1 MPTDD
6 RTRQERVEEQTE
18 VRRALLRNG
27 YSPFPCEGKNGQLT
41 GWPSIVA
48 TEALI
53 DDWAEQK
60 RWVST
65 AVHAGR
71 DGLVGLDVDIDDAAV
86 LEAFERR
93 IPEDLW
99 KRLESAPRRLGG
111 GVKEMWLVRLRDG
124 EAARQF
130 KMTTGK
136 WGDPAADEDE
146 TDHKLEIW
154 AQEPKLL
161 ALFGARTVS
170 GRKVVDEYSWVDGRG
185 PDTIALGDLPEV
197 GVDDLDVLLRCAVE
211 AMQAA
216 GWDRL
221 DIEAPEGDGSER
233 VFDLEDGMTFKTRD
247 HGDVSLSELV
257 DLCGSYDEVRM
268 YSWMP
273 GRRRRADRC
282 AAKLNDFDGL
292 LQIHDFDTGLTHR
305 VADAE
310 GAYTRQIR
318 EGARDAVLRLAEKL
332 GRKTGGEREAGR
344 EESAGD
350 GGDGDGG
357 GLSRL
362 EALAASVPEESR
374 LFGGAV
380 GPSEEAA
387 AEAAEQEA
395 VDAREFVVQ
404 HLLDRFAYW
413 SDGSGYVVDIHG
425 GPEKAMSMSSFR
437 NLMLPWSWKQKRSS
451 RANAAEDVVN
461 PADVWLSHPERKMV
475 GGYRFTPVSRERL
488 VEVRGDMFVNI
499 WERPRW
505 WDDGGREGSAGAVK
519 VFQAFLAH
527 LIPDEAERD
536 WFVMWLAAKV
546 QKPWLPNC
554 GVLMVAEK
562 QGAGRGTLFDMLG
575 VVFGQRHVK
584 PVSAVQLIGGG
595 SQSQYT
601 DWLEAALLVTCD
613 EVLAG
618 DDAGGAMAWKRREV
632 YERLKALV
640 DPRARWGSIVRKG
653 LPNYETEIYASY
665 LLATNNP
672 NALPLSVDDR
682 RFAVITN
689 TARKLVW
696 DEGLMALLEPWR
708 CDLRK
713 FSDEFGAGV
722 YGWLLGVSVDWSVVR
737 ESPVWMAGREAM
749 LNANES
755 DLDAALDNVLRGVEG
770 DYVLGHHLRERLQ
783 RALQAGGLLEDTK
796 QWWNKAQ
803 DVLSRPNRMGWRKM
817 AGRHRFDAPKEQGSL
832 GVTTVFYR
840 EEGPGEEGWLAVP
853 PAARRGLW
861 EGGEAGAKS
870 SGRKVAEKLAER
882 GLTVVQGGTPAE

>member
-1 MPTDD
+1 MSTDD
-6 RTRQERVEEQTE
+6 RTRQERVAEQTE
-18 VRRALLRNG
+18 IRRALLRNG
-27 YSPFPCEGKNGQLT
+27 YSCFPCEGKSGQPT

-48 TEALI
+48 DEAAI
-53 DDWAEQK
+53 DGWSEQL

-65 AVHAGR
+65 AVHVGPGR
-71 DGLVGLDVDIDDAAV
+71 LVGLDVDIDDADVFDDFVDRLPDA
-86 LEAFERR
+86 
-93 IPEDLW
+93 LW
-99 KRLESAPRRLGG
+99 GRLKTAPKRMGG
-111 GVKEMWLVRLRDG
+111 GAKEMWLVRLREG
-124 EAARQF
+124 EEARQF
-130 KMTTGK
+130 KETTGK
-136 WGDPAADEDE
+136 WGDPAGDEDD

-154 AQEPKLL
+154 ARPAKLL
-161 ALFGARTVS
+161 VLYGARTVD
-170 GRKVVDEYSWVDGRG
+170 GRDVVDEYSWVDGRG
-185 PDTIALGDLPEV
+185 PVDVPVQELPEV
-197 GVDDLDVLLRCAVE
+197 GVEDFDVLLRCAVE

-216 GWDRL
+216 KWDRL
-221 DIEAPEGDGSER
+221 DVAEVEEKDGTER
-233 VFDLEDGMTFKTRD
+233 KFDLTEGMRFVTRD
-247 HGDVSLSELV
+247 HGEVGLADLAEL
-257 DLCGSYDEVRM
+257 CHHHDEVRM
-268 YSWMP
+268 YSWLP

-292 LQIHDFDTGLTHR
+292 LQIHDFDTGVTHR
-305 VADAE
+305 VAEAD
-310 GAYTRQIR
+310 GAYVEQVVA
-318 EGARDAVLRLAEKL
+318 GVRDTVGRLGERL
-332 GRKTGGEREAGR
+332 GRKTGGKREGSG
-344 EESAGD
+344 EGE
-350 GGDGDGG
+350 

-362 EALAASVPEESR
+362 EALAAAVPEESR
-374 LFGGAV
+374 MFSGAV

-387 AEAAEQEA
+387 AKVAEQEV
-395 VDAREFVVQ
+395 VDAREFVVR

-413 SDGSGYVVDIHG
+413 SDGSGYVVDIGG
-425 GPEKAMSMSSFR
+425 GPEKAMSASSFR
-437 NLMLPWSWKQKRSS
+437 NLMLPWSWKQKRSK

-461 PADVWLSHPERKMV
+461 PADVWLCHTERKVV
-475 GGYRFTPVSRERL
+475 GGYRFVPVSRERL
-488 VEVRGDMFVNI
+488 VELRGEMFVNT
-499 WERPRW
+499 WERPAW
-505 WDDGGREGSAGAVK
+505 WDGEAVEGSEGAVEA
-519 VFQAFLAH
+519 FQAFLAH
-527 LIPDEAERD
+527 LVPDERERA
-536 WFVMWLAAKV
+536 WFVMWLGAKV

-562 QGAGRGTLFDMLG
+562 QGSGRGTLFDMLQ

-584 PVSAVQLIGGG
+584 PVAAVQLIGGG

-601 DWLEAALLVTCD
+601 DWLESALLVLCD

-682 RFAVITN
+682 RFAVVTN
-689 TARKLVW
+689 TTRKLIC
-696 DEGLMALLEPWR
+696 DDGLMARLRPWR
-708 CDLRK
+708 CEVRK
-713 FSDEFGAGV
+713 FSDAFGAGV
-722 YGWLLGVSVDWSVVR
+722 FSWLAGVAVDWDAVR
-737 ESPVWMAGREAM
+737 ESPVWMKGREAM
-749 LNANES
+749 LNANET
-755 DLDAALDNVLRGVEG
+755 DLDAALDNVLRGVDG

-853 PAARRGLW
+853 PSARKGLW

-870 SGRKVAEKLAER
+870 SGRKVAEKLAE
-882 GLTVVQGGTPAE
+882 T